1 MFAYMIKLFWSKFG
15 IVLWSILQTVWPQV
29 RLLRSTLIEVHN
41 VCLHDIIILEKILK
55 CTEDIKSRQQLN
67 TVLLNIFV
75 WSDKNKNDYL
85 IFVNENRYIWVC
97 SRYDTLMQ
105 CQSSHKYFEI
115 IYKIFIFQL
124 KLPSFLDQTPT
135 VQFWLPIFFHEWIL

>member
-1 MFAYMIKLFWSKFG
+1 MIG
-15 IVLWSILQTVWPQV
+15 
-29 RLLRSTLIEVHN
+29 VHN
-41 VCLHDIIILEKILK
+41 VCINDIIILEKILK

-67 TVLLNIFV
+67 NVLLNILYEVIIFMN
-75 WSDKNKNDYL
+75 KNKNNYL
-85 IFVNENRYIWVC
+85 IFVNENRNIWVC

-135 VQFWLPIFFHEWIL
+135 LQF